1 MQTNPQ
7 KKTMG
12 NSWLQAFQQKS
23 AVPKPQTLSNATG
36 LNKQKVT
43 NLQQGIVSGLLQ
55 QQAGQVQ

>member
-1 MQTNPQ
+1 MQKNLA
-7 KKTMG
+7 
-12 NSWLQAFQQKS
+12 NSFLDIYKQKS

-55 QQAGQVQ
+55 QGQVNAQ

>member
-1 MQTNPQ
+1 MQTNLA
-7 KKTMG
+7 
-12 NSWLQAFQQKS
+12 NSFLNAYKQKS

-55 QQAGQVQ
+55 QGQANAQ